1 MKRQQPPFEY
11 NESACVQIAPPRL
24 TIDSRNANENL
35 MRRWAAPLAMRAR
48 VCTAFQSA
56 DCVKRDQMGPMP
68 VENEAGVL
76 TPAPVDIALALE

>member
-1 MKRQQPPFEY
+1 MRANSPP
-11 NESACVQIAPPRL
+11 P
-24 TIDSRNANENL
+24 ANN
-35 MRRWAAPLAMRAR
+35 RFTQCKWKSYAAVGRPIGDARAR
-48 VCTAFQSA
+48 VCTKPAFQSA